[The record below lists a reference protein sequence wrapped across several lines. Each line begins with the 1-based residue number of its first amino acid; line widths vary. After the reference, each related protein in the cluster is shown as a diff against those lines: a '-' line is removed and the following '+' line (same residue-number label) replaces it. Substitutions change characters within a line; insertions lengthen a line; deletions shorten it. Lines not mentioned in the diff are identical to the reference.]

1 MEPHPRLKKS
11 KINEQSIHGR
21 FEEGDNEQQQR
32 ISNTPKSI
40 KRATAIASCPSH
52 YTEPNDELTNLIF
65 FRVNVVRKQFQI
77 STMAATAS
85 QTPNSI
91 LSESSES
98 PSIDFLQL
106 SSCEA
111 YCDNLRAQL
120 NADEEALIEE
130 RGSII
135 NSQKELVRMGL
146 CNMNND
152 LKKMTVKEFN
162 ATFGC
167 DVIGTLRSQL
177 KMSDGQGSEKK
188 QVGIAAGL
196 NLKTPAVKFAG
207 RPPMTAARTV
217 RKGERV
223 V

>member
-1 MEPHPRLKKS
+1 
-11 KINEQSIHGR
+11 
-21 FEEGDNEQQQR
+21 
-32 ISNTPKSI
+32 
-40 KRATAIASCPSH
+40 
-52 YTEPNDELTNLIF
+52 
-65 FRVNVVRKQFQI
+65 
-77 STMAATAS
+77 
-85 QTPNSI
+85 
-91 LSESSES
+91 
-98 PSIDFLQL
+98 
-106 SSCEA
+106 
-111 YCDNLRAQL
+111 
-120 NADEEALIEE
+120 
-130 RGSII
+130 
-135 NSQKELVRMGL
+135 MGL
-146 CNMNND
+146 CNMNNH
-152 LKKMTVKEFN
+152 LKRMTVKEFN